1 MSEEPGRHRAHV
13 GRGLAIVGT
22 KGLETIDVLLISVDS
37 ANVGEEDR
45 GDLLDVSGRGGRKTL
60 AGASKLGVR
69 RRRSQLIRP
78 ARVPLPGC
86 ISRWGRVQI
95 RKGRTL
101 NIPLMELLYWLKDEG
116 AMKNDGTKCTALA
129 PVS

>member
-13 GRGLAIVGT
+13 GRGLSIIGT
-22 KGLETIDVLLISVDS
+22 EGLETIDVLLISVDS
-37 ANVGEEDR
+37 ANIGEKDR

-78 ARVPLPGC
+78 ARVPLQRC
-86 ISRWGRVQI
+86 
-95 RKGRTL
+95 
-101 NIPLMELLYWLKDEG
+101 
-116 AMKNDGTKCTALA
+116 
-129 PVS
+129 VSPW